1 MTANDS
7 DVSNGDTLTGS
18 QVVRVYGEN
27 LTAPFVTLT
36 FGGVEYTPLYQGEG
50 YIEFFIGDNGT
61 AIIAVDGS
69 RFMSFEVEGITI
81 PAGLTGKIS
90 AGLDN
95 DTGGVPVINVETTE
109 TGCLKYPFFTSETY
123 PYIHV
128 YLFKEATL
136 TIGEDDITFVNC
148 NLNRLAVDSGGERV
162 SVWVS
167 VVDVTKPCYLIY
179 EGFIFFV
186 GNYTTD

>member
-7 DVSNGDTLTGS
+7 DVSDGDTLTGS

-27 LTAPFVTLT
+27 LTTPFVILT
-36 FGGVEYTPLYQGEG
+36 FGGVEYTPFFQGED

-69 RFMSFEVEGITI
+69 RFMSFGVEGITI
-81 PAGLTGKIS
+81 PVGLTGVIS
-90 AGLDN
+90 AGLDDN
-95 DTGGVPVINVETTE
+95 TAGAPSVNIETTD

-128 YLFKEATL
+128 YLFKEETL
-136 TIGEDDITFVNC
+136 TIEEDDITFVNC
-148 NLNRLAVDSGGERV
+148 VLDRFAIDTDGRRISL
-162 SVWVS
+162 WVS
-167 VVDVTKPCYLIY
+167 MVDMTKPCYLIY